1 MEFKD
6 YYAILG
12 VSKDADD
19 KTIKKAY
26 QKLAKK
32 YHPDVNP
39 GNREAEEKFKEITE
53 AYQAISD
60 PEKRRKYE
68 EVRQNY
74 EAWQRHGGQG
84 EYDWSRW
91 QAHPGEGTH
100 TRTMTP
106 EEFADLFGSAGWG
119 GDFSSTAGGFS
130 DFFSTLFGMGSMGQT
145 PNSRRGAHYT
155 QAGQDLELEITISL
169 EEAYYGTTRTIETN
183 AKRIQVKIPKGV
195 STCSKVRLS
204 GQGAQGIGGGHN
216 GDLYLMITVEP
227 NLVYS
232 REGDDLTTEIAVNF
246 YKAVL
251 GGEVTVK
258 TLSGNIA
265 LKIPPLTQG
274 KTKLRLRGKGM
285 PRLETPD
292 QFGDLYVQLQL
303 TLPDD
308 LSKDEI
314 SALKELAAKYHRS

>member
-1 MEFKD
+1 MDFKD

-12 VSKDADD
+12 VSKEADD

-39 GNREAEEKFKEITE
+39 GNKEAEEKFKEITE

-74 EAWQRHGGQG
+74 ESWQKHGGQG

-91 QAHPGEGTH
+91 QAHPGEGSY

-106 EEFADLFGSAGWG
+106 EEFAEMFGTSDWG
-119 GDFSSTAGGFS
+119 GGFSGGSGFS
-130 DFFSTLFGMGSMGQT
+130 DFFSTLFGMGNIGQSS
-145 PNSRRGAHYT
+145 NSRRRAHYS
-155 QAGQDLELEITISL
+155 QAGQDIEIEVTISL
-169 EEAYYGTTRTIETN
+169 EEAYYGTTRTIDTN
-183 AKRIQVKIPKGV
+183 DKRIQAKIPKGV
-195 STCSKVRLS
+195 STGSKVRLA
-204 GQGAQGIGGGHN
+204 GQGTQGIGSGPN
-216 GDLYLMITVEP
+216 GDLFLIITVEP
-227 NLVYS
+227 NS
-232 REGDDLTTEIAVNF
+232 DFTREGDDLTTAIAVNF
-246 YKAVL
+246 YKVIL
-251 GGEVTVK
+251 GGEVMVR

-285 PRLETPD
+285 PRLENPKHY
-292 QFGDLYVQLQL
+292 GDLFVQIQL
-303 TLPDD
+303 ALPND
-308 LSKDEI
+308 LSRDEV
-314 SALKELAAKYHRS
+314 SVLKELAAKHRRL